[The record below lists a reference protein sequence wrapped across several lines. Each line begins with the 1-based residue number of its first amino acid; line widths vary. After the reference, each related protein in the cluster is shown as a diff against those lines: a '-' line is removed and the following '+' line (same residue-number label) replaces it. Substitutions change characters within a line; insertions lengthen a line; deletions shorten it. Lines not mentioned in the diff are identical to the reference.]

1 LHEVVSIV
9 RVTGERAREAPQPWQ
24 KIHDLLSNL
33 LQRCVHASHIYTS
46 ITARTAIF
54 FHGRQHST
62 NVAAMACKSVRKS
75 VRKFLAVLLPL
86 ILAQSP
92 LAEAQVALPNV
103 RLPNLPG
110 GLPSTGLPL
119 NGDRTLS
126 GLSSDLDPRRLEDL
140 RRLHILDLIGKNP
153 KEIEADP
160 NGAPILRGE
169 VVAFSPSDAAL
180 EKARAAGFVVLRERA
195 LDGLDARLIVLETPG
210 GTATRRALKQLRGL
224 DPDGVYDFNHLY
236 TDSGEVLGAGVAASG
251 RGAGGRADGEDVGVG
266 ASPGDGG
273 VLRVALGG
281 DAMAAAGEQ
290 RAGAAST
297 GGGAIGMKVGLIDGG
312 VDVSHDVFRDIV
324 IHQHGCS
331 GAPVPAAHGT
341 AVASLMIGRS
351 PRFHGAAPGS
361 ELYAADVYCGLPTGG
376 AVDAVADALAWLV
389 RERVPVINVSLV
401 GPPNAM
407 LENVVRM
414 VVARGHVVVAAV
426 GNDGPAAPPLYPAS
440 YPDVVGVTAVDVH
453 QRALLEA
460 CRGKQVKF
468 SAPGADMSAANP
480 AQSYAVVR
488 GTSFASPIVAG
499 LLAEAV
505 RAPDKAAAQRAVAD
519 LAAHAIDL
527 GAPGPDPVYGFGL
540 VGGDLRP
547 ELALVGS
554 RAN

>member
-1 LHEVVSIV
+1 
-9 RVTGERAREAPQPWQ
+9 
-24 KIHDLLSNL
+24 
-33 LQRCVHASHIYTS
+33 
-46 ITARTAIF
+46 
-54 FHGRQHST
+54 
-62 NVAAMACKSVRKS
+62 
-75 VRKFLAVLLPL
+75 
-86 ILAQSP
+86 
-92 LAEAQVALPNV
+92 
-103 RLPNLPG
+103 
-110 GLPSTGLPL
+110 
-119 NGDRTLS
+119 
-126 GLSSDLDPRRLEDL
+126 
-140 RRLHILDLIGKNP
+140 
-153 KEIEADP
+153 
-160 NGAPILRGE
+160 
-169 VVAFSPSDAAL
+169 
-180 EKARAAGFVVLRERA
+180 
-195 LDGLDARLIVLETPG
+195 
-210 GTATRRALKQLRGL
+210 LRGL
-224 DPDGVYDFNHLY
+224 DPEGVYDFNHLY
-236 TDSGEVLGAGVAASG
+236 ADSGEVLGAG
-251 RGAGGRADGEDVGVG
+251 
-266 ASPGDGG
+266 
-273 VLRVALGG
+273 
-281 DAMAAAGEQ
+281 
-290 RAGAAST
+290 
-297 GGGAIGMKVGLIDGG
+297 GGGAGLGSATDPVNGVVGAAGGGGIGTKVGLIDGG

-331 GAPVPAAHGT
+331 EAPVPEAHGT

-407 LENVVRM
+407 LENVVRI
-414 VVARGHVVVAAV
+414 VIARGHVVVAAV

-505 RAPDKAAAQRAVAD
+505 HAPDKAAAQRAVAD
-519 LAAHAIDL
+519 LAAHAVDL

-547 ELALVGS
+547 ELALVGGRS
-554 RAN
+554 N

>member
-1 LHEVVSIV
+1 
-9 RVTGERAREAPQPWQ
+9 
-24 KIHDLLSNL
+24 
-33 LQRCVHASHIYTS
+33 
-46 ITARTAIF
+46 
-54 FHGRQHST
+54 
-62 NVAAMACKSVRKS
+62 M
-75 VRKFLAVLLPL
+75 RKFLALLLPL
-86 ILAQSP
+86 ILAQSL

-126 GLSSDLDPRRLEDL
+126 GLTNDLDPRRLEDL
-140 RRLHILDLIGKNP
+140 RRLHVLDLIRKNP

-180 EKARAAGFVVLRERA
+180 EKARAAGFAVLRERV
-195 LDGLDARLIVLETPG
+195 LDGLDARLVVLKVPD
-210 GTATRRALKQLRGL
+210 GTATRRALKQLKGL
-224 DPDGVYDFNHLY
+224 DPEGVYDFNHLY
-236 TDSGEVLGAGVAASG
+236 MDSGNASGAAAQGGADVAPGGGGAGPSG
-251 RGAGGRADGEDVGVG
+251 DAGRGVG
-266 ASPGDGG
+266 AGLGAATDGG
-273 VLRVALGG
+273 
-281 DAMAAAGEQ
+281 
-290 RAGAAST
+290 AGAVAGT
-297 GGGAIGMKVGLIDGG
+297 RIGLIDGG

-324 IHQHGCS
+324 IHQHGCA
-331 GAPVPAAHGT
+331 GTPVPAAHGT

-351 PRFHGAAPGS
+351 LRFHGAAPGS

-401 GPPNAM
+401 GPPNVM

-414 VVARGHVVVAAV
+414 VIARGHVVVAAV

-440 YPDVVGVTAVDVH
+440 YPDVVGVTAVDAH

-460 CRGKQVKF
+460 CRGRQVKF

-519 LAAHAIDL
+519 LATHAIDL

-540 VGGDLRP
+540 VGGDLHP

-554 RAN
+554 RSN

>member
-1 LHEVVSIV
+1 MVPKL
-9 RVTGERAREAPQPWQ
+9 
-24 KIHDLLSNL
+24 
-33 LQRCVHASHIYTS
+33 
-46 ITARTAIF
+46 
-54 FHGRQHST
+54 
-62 NVAAMACKSVRKS
+62 VRKL
-75 VRKFLAVLLPL
+75 LALLLPL

-119 NGDRTLS
+119 TGDRTLS
-126 GLSSDLDPRRLEDL
+126 GLSNDLDPRRLEDL
-140 RRLHILDLIGKNP
+140 RRLHVLDLIRKNP

-169 VVAFSPSDAAL
+169 VLVFSPSDAAL
-180 EKARAAGFVVLRERA
+180 EKARAAGFAVLRERV
-195 LDGLDARLIVLETPG
+195 LDGLDARLVVLKAPD

-236 TDSGEVLGAGVAASG
+236 TDSGEAGVGA
-251 RGAGGRADGEDVGVG
+251 RGAGGAVVSRKGGAGSAAIESGSPPTVGVG
-266 ASPGDGG
+266 SG
-273 VLRVALGG
+273 VGARFGAGG
-281 DAMAAAGEQ
+281 DLTFALREDAPGAAVDLGAGGAAVGGGAGPSADISRGVGTGAGSVADAGAGTGAAAGI
-290 RAGAAST
+290 R
-297 GGGAIGMKVGLIDGG
+297 VGLIDGG

-324 IHQHGCS
+324 IHQHGCT
-331 GAPVPAAHGT
+331 GMPVPAAHGT

-376 AVDAVADALAWLV
+376 AVDAVVDALAWMV
-389 RERVPVINVSLV
+389 REHVTVINVSLV
-401 GPPNAM
+401 GPPNIM

-414 VVARGHVVVAAV
+414 VIARGHVVVAAV

-440 YPDVVGVTAVDVH
+440 YPDVVGVTAVDAH

-480 AQSYAVVR
+480 AQSYVVVR

-499 LLAEAV
+499 LLAETV

-519 LAAHAIDL
+519 LATHAVDL
-527 GAPGPDPVYGFGL
+527 GAHGLDPVYGFGL

-547 ELALVGS
+547 ELALVGT
-554 RAN
+554 RTN